1 MLDGEAIA
9 APAPRNVAPV
19 ASSEKAID
27 MTDRFASR
35 RPLTA
40 SELLSSF
47 ACMVL
52 TVMTKGKG
60 SLSLLGEFGSES

>member
-9 APAPRNVAPV
+9 APAPKNAAPV

-27 MTDRFASR
+27 MTDRFASM
-35 RPLTA
+35 RPFTA
-40 SELLSSF
+40 EDSIGSF
-47 ACMVL
+47 AFMSL

-60 SLSLLGEFGSES
+60 SLSELGEFVGES